1 MQAQATTASTG
12 ARARNGRAVSNPNQL
27 LEAILRQ
34 DWEAADAAP
43 LRVWH
48 QAQSIASGFDHA
60 QHCAMR
66 RGDKVAREA
75 QLQLWQRWAIV
86 QQVADWMD
94 CQAEHSAAWQ
104 SAAWQSAA

>member
-1 MQAQATTASTG
+1 MNITTTADHSG
-12 ARARNGRAVSNPNQL
+12 ARAAKAQGVSTPNQL
-27 LEAILRQ
+27 LAAILRQ

-48 QAQSIASGFDHA
+48 QAQSIANGFDHA

-66 RGDKVAREA
+66 RGDKVTREA
-75 QLQLWQRWAIV
+75 QQQLWQRWAVV

-94 CQAEHSAAWQ
+94 WQAEHGLRPDYQ
-104 SAAWQSAA
+104 